1 MKKGERVAFDALSQ
15 GFQQRPDWKPEYR
28 PMRCAP
34 RLMFIVAKKENLM
47 MESFGMETAAKRA
60 FPKQLRYTTI

>member
-15 GFQQRPDWKPEYR
+15 GFQKRPDWKPEYR

-34 RLMFIVAKKENLM
+34 RLMLIVAKKENMM
-47 MESFGMETAAKRA
+47 MESAGTGRAAKLA